1 VTIEYPDRGGNG
13 SCQLTAGARSG
24 HALKTCA
31 PRQAAA
37 AGVSSALRSG
47 QFGTAGFGQ
56 VVTELSLDIG
66 HACLLLFGTK
76 GPVDGY
82 GHGSGFSVFL
92 QHPRQT
98 ILDNPI
104 RMHEA

>member
-1 VTIEYPDRGGNG
+1 VRIGP
-13 SCQLTAGARSG
+13 
-24 HALKTCA
+24 
-31 PRQAAA
+31 AAA
-37 AGVSSALRSG
+37 AGVSSALRADSSG
-47 QFGTAGFGQ
+47 LPALAQ
-56 VVTELSLDIG
+56 VVKQLSLDNRSRVPPIVW
-66 HACLLLFGTK
+66 TK

-82 GHGSGFSVFL
+82 DYGSGLSVFL